1 MEKLLEKYIDY
12 FESFHNRPIT
22 PPELDEAKRALEKL
36 SGGDLKKAE
45 ALVNQTIE
53 KKWAKIYR
61 LQKNGSQEKKKA
73 DFTERDYQED
83 EMKKFEKAA
92 YDRWQREL
100 KEYREKEA
108 EELKAKGIVIDY
120 SDRTLEAVK
129 ARWKLKRS
137 LVKP

>member
-1 MEKLLEKYIDY
+1 MDELLEKYIDY

-22 PPELDEAKRALEKL
+22 PPELDEAKRSLEKL

-45 ALVNQTIE
+45 ALLNQTIE

-61 LQKNGSQEKKKA
+61 LQKSDNQEKKKA
-73 DFTERDYQED
+73 DFIERNYKDD
-83 EMKKFEKAA
+83 DLKRFEMAA
-92 YDRWQREL
+92 YKRWQREL

-120 SDRTLEAVK
+120 SDRTLEGVK

-137 LVKP
+137 LVKN